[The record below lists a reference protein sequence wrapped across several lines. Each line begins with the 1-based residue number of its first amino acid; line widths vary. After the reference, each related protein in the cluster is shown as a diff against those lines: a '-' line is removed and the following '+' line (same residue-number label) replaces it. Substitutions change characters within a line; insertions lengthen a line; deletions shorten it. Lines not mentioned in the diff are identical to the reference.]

1 MELANAASEDPT
13 APGQLLNTRVLDD
26 SMGQQGVRRAPALC
40 DDESF
45 AVTIKR
51 ASLWSPE

>member
-26 SMGQQGVRRAPALC
+26 SSGSAGCQ
-40 DDESF
+40 ES
-45 AVTIKR
+45 T
-51 ASLWSPE
+51 SPLR